1 MGIVNVSFPAGSRML
16 TVYGLTQYDYGQV
29 LNVGG
34 LSLPAAIECQ
44 ISYQAAGG
52 SAERLV
58 GTVRDG
64 ILTLELP
71 DLYLAKDT
79 AASYAVYIFIYL
91 TTEESGTTV
100 YKIVLP
106 VMARPMP
113 EGYEPGETDPFA
125 TPIDTMRE
133 ILGEAEDAAT
143 LSKSWAVGGTGTR
156 ENEDTDNAS
165 YYCGLAAASKRNAAD
180 SERNAASS
188 EHNALESEQK
198 ALASERNAASSEHNA
213 LESEQKA
220 LASERNAG
228 DSAASAL
235 ASKTN
240 AAASALVSEGFSV
253 GRQNGQEVGDSSPYY
268 ENNAKYYKE
277 QASAALTSVNNA
289 KDTALGDIRDA
300 KTAAL
305 GDIGDAKTSAV
316 GDVNAAKETVV
327 EAVGNKGAEVLDSIP
342 QDYSVL
348 NSNVDT
354 LTDYMALLADEVPN
368 TTQEYTFSGGSV
380 SQVTHSSGG
389 AAVRTDLFT
398 YAASSITEVRTLAS
412 GASLTI
418 VTNLITLE
426 TAVTYAAA

>member
-1 MGIVNVSFPAGSRML
+1 M
-16 TVYGLTQYDYGQV
+16 
-29 LNVGG
+29 
-34 LSLPAAIECQ
+34 
-44 ISYQAAGG
+44 
-52 SAERLV
+52 
-58 GTVRDG
+58 
-64 ILTLELP
+64 
-71 DLYLAKDT
+71 
-79 AASYAVYIFIYL
+79 
-91 TTEESGTTV
+91 
-100 YKIVLP
+100 
-106 VMARPMP
+106 
-113 EGYEPGETDPFA
+113 
-125 TPIDTMRE
+125 
-133 ILGEAEDAAT
+133 
-143 LSKSWAVGGTGTR
+143 
-156 ENEDTDNAS
+156 
-165 YYCGLAAASKRNAAD
+165 
-180 SERNAASS
+180 
-188 EHNALESEQK
+188 
-198 ALASERNAASSEHNA
+198 
-213 LESEQKA
+213 
-220 LASERNAG
+220 
-228 DSAASAL
+228 
-235 ASKTN
+235 
-240 AAASALVSEGFSV
+240 VSEGFSV

-348 NSNVDT
+348 SGNVET

>member
-198 ALASERNAASSEHNA
+198 ALASERNA
-213 LESEQKA
+213 
-220 LASERNAG
+220 G

-348 NSNVDT
+348 SGNVET